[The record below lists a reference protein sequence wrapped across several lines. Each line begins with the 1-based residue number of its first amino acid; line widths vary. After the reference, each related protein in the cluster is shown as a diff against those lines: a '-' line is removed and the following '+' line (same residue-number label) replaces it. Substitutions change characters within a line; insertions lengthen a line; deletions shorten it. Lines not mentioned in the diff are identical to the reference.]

1 MKSYEKRVSD
11 VVLRILDTMKWG
23 RSSRLSC
30 REEKHVSEKTVNT
43 SNLSHNTQIQA
54 IEQGLTHLATQK
66 SDYLSLDGKL
76 LDRDVKLQGGSEE

>member
-23 RSSRLSC
+23 RSSRLSF
-30 REEKHVSEKTVNT
+30 REEKRVSEETVNT
-43 SNLSHNTQIQA
+43 LKWMNDAQIQA

>member
-23 RSSRLSC
+23 RESLLSF
-30 REEKHVSEKTVNT
+30 REEKHVSEETVNT
-43 SNLSHNTQIQA
+43 LKWMNDAQIQT

-76 LDRDVKLQGGSEE
+76 LDRDVKLQGGSEA

>member
-23 RSSRLSC
+23 RESLLSF
-30 REEKHVSEKTVNT
+30 REEKRVSEETVNT
-43 SNLSHNTQIQA
+43 LKWMNDAQIQT